1 MFRKTT
7 ARLLGVTLRPQCRD
21 LSSDIQRLAY
31 NADRPTELQEQLLQ
45 HPSPAPLVVTGAM
58 DNWQAR
64 NWTSSDLMQYGD
76 TIVSVERS
84 HNGGDYRDLHTES
97 STRRFEADL
106 EVPLSAVLQSMQDTD
121 TRQQPVQSLLYAA
134 QVDLISLIPALGE
147 GIEQPPLQVINDRL
161 YKRNTWLGPAGTIT
175 PLHCDPYFNLFC
187 QIWGS
192 KYIRIYD
199 RKHAQQLHPFSN
211 PFLRNTSQV
220 RVEKVDSKLF
230 PNFDQV
236 PYLECHLMPGE
247 TLFMPKKFWHFVE
260 ALEPSWSVSYWWT

>member
-1 MFRKTT
+1 MFRRTT
-7 ARLLGVTLRPQCRD
+7 AHLLIFRLRPHCRG
-21 LSSDIQRLAY
+21 LSSNVQRLAY
-31 NADRPTELQEQLLQ
+31 NADHPTKLQEQLFQ
-45 HPSPAPLVVTGAM
+45 HPSPMPRVVTGAM

-64 NWTSSDLMQYGD
+64 NWTRSDLMQYGD
-76 TIVSVERS
+76 TIVPVESS
-84 HNGGDYRDLHTES
+84 HNGGDYRDLHTAS

-121 TRQQPVQSLLYAA
+121 TRPVQSLLYAA
-134 QVDLISLIPALGE
+134 QVDLISLIPALEE
-147 GIEQPPLQVINDRL
+147 GIVQPPLKVINDRL
-161 YKRNTWLGPAGTIT
+161 YKRNTWLGPAGTVT

-187 QIWGS
+187 QVWGS

-220 RVEKVDSKLF
+220 HVEKVDSIMF

-247 TLFMPKKFWHFVE
+247 MLFIPKKFWHFVQ

>member
-1 MFRKTT
+1 MFRKKT
-7 ARLLGVTLRPQCRD
+7 ARLLIVALRPQCRG
-21 LSSDIQRLAY
+21 LSSDVQRLAY
-31 NADRPTELQEQLLQ
+31 NASPPTKLQEQLLL
-45 HPSPAPLVVTGAM
+45 HPSPVPLVVTGAM
-58 DNWQAR
+58 NNWQAR
-64 NWTSSDLMQYGD
+64 DWTRSDLMQYGD
-76 TIVSVERS
+76 TIVPVEIS
-84 HNGGDYRDLHTES
+84 HNGGDYRDLHNAS

-134 QVDLISLIPALGE
+134 QVDLISLIPAL
-147 GIEQPPLQVINDRL
+147 EQ
-161 YKRNTWLGPAGTIT
+161 GTIT

-220 RVEKVDSKLF
+220 RVEKVDSKMF
-230 PNFDQV
+230 PSFDQV

-247 TLFMPKKFWHFVE
+247 MLFMPKKFWHFVQ